1 MAIFINGLMVSSIS
15 GLSAVTFSA
24 LLSILVRSTPRL
36 HGNHRVE
43 SRCTALLSE
52 QIVVDDF
59 RGICTLYEEGY
70 AVFNYFNHHTGRNTY
85 TISDLFG
92 KYTYYS
98 VDPALNKQVNLSDFG
113 VMTAFDVIMMDL
125 SNRIEHNITEQDKSK
140 TVASDFDYT
149 YPTREG
155 VHRQMAE
162 STFTP
167 DYITT
172 VIQKADDTKQ
182 SQIRNDMKNFLDD
195 CPLAKRQRQ
204 VIDLRKEGA
213 TFEEMAEALSIKKA
227 TVEGH
232 LYIAEHNIQK
242 NWNKAH
248 PNDIVPVSD
257 VSSYEGKHKSKKR
270 INKLGIVYGKWDF
283 EQSHF

>member
-1 MAIFINGLMVSSIS
+1 MAIIINGFMVSSIS

-52 QIVVDDF
+52 QIIVDDF
-59 RGICTLYEEGY
+59 KGVCTLYKEGY
-70 AVFNYFNHHTGRNTY
+70 IVFNYVNHLTNRNTY
-85 TISDLFG
+85 TVSDLFG
-92 KYTYYS
+92 KYVYYS
-98 VDPALNKQVNLSDFG
+98 VDPTLNQKVDLSLFG
-113 VMTAFDVIMMDL
+113 AMNAFEVILMDL
-125 SNRIEHNITEQDKSK
+125 SNRIEHNITEQDKSI
-140 TVASDFDYT
+140 TFASNFDYT
-149 YPTREG
+149 YPKREG
-155 VHRQMAE
+155 LHRQMAE
-162 STFTP
+162 NTFTP

-172 VIQKADDTKQ
+172 VIQETDDAMQ
-182 SQIRNDMKNFLDD
+182 SKVRNNIKNFLNV

-242 NWNKAH
+242 KWNKAH
-248 PNDIVPVSD
+248 PNDSVPVSD
-257 VSSYEGKHKSKKR
+257 VSSYEGKHKSKKK
-270 INKLGIVYGKWDF
+270 NK
-283 EQSHF
+283 

>member
-1 MAIFINGLMVSSIS
+1 MATLIINGTVVSSIS
-15 GLSAVTFSA
+15 GLTAVSFSA
-24 LLSILVRSTPRL
+24 LMSILIHSTPRL
-36 HGNHRVE
+36 KGNRKVA
-43 SRCTALLSE
+43 SNCTQLLSE

-92 KYTYYS
+92 EYTYFS

-167 DYITT
+167 DYISS
-172 VIQKADDTKQ
+172 VIQEADDEMQ
-182 SQIRNDMKNFLDD
+182 SKLKNDMKNFLDD

-232 LYIAEHNIQK
+232 LYIAEHNLQK
-242 NWNKAH
+242 KWNKAH

-257 VSSYEGKHKSKKR
+257 VSSYEGKHKSKKK
-270 INKLGIVYGKWDF
+270 NK
-283 EQSHF
+283 